1 MILAGDIGG
10 TKTYLALYDWKQD
23 RVEPTREEK
32 FFNADFESFEEI
44 LSEFLA
50 PPEDPPDPFEAEDD
64 LDDDS
69 SSDDTTEPEEK
80 PDEPPEESPV
90 KSIDAACF
98 GVAGPIID
106 NRCRA
111 TNIPWEIDG
120 QSLTTHIDTPK
131 VRLLND
137 VEAMAYG
144 VLVLRPE
151 ETELVNGQSQKNGTK
166 ALVAPGTGLGE
177 AIMYWDGGGYHPM
190 PSEGGHASFA
200 PTSDIEIDLLR
211 YIRTSFLH
219 ISVER
224 VLSGDG
230 LHTIYQFLRDTKKNE
245 PTWFAELLLTGDP
258 PTLITEAA
266 LNGKPD
272 ICVQALELFVSILGA
287 EAGNLALKTL
297 ARGGVYLGG
306 GIVPHIVPRLK
317 DKRFAQS
324 FIAKGRFK
332 RLLSTFPV
340 HVILND
346 QAGLLGAAS
355 IAATMAHSS

>member
-23 RVEPTREEK
+23 RVEPIREEK
-32 FFNADFESFEEI
+32 FFNVDFESFEEI
-44 LSEFLA
+44 LSEFLV
-50 PPEDPPDPFEAEDD
+50 PPEDPPDPFEAEDS

-69 SSDDTTEPEEK
+69 SSDDTTEPDEK
-80 PDEPPEESPV
+80 SNDPPDDPPNDP
-90 KSIDAACF
+90 IDAACF

-111 TNIPWEIDG
+111 TNLPWVIDG

-137 VEAMAYG
+137 VEAMAHG
-144 VLVLRPE
+144 ILVLRPE
-151 ETELVNGQSQKNGTK
+151 ETELVNGQSQNNGTK

-177 AIMYWDGGGYHPM
+177 AIMYWNGEDYYPM

-200 PTSDIEIDLLR
+200 PTSDIEIELLR

-219 ISVER
+219 VSVER

-230 LHTIYQFLRDTKKNE
+230 LYTIYQFLRDTKKNE

-266 LNGKPD
+266 IKGKPE
-272 ICVQALELFVSILGA
+272 ICVHALDLFVSILGA
-287 EAGNLALKTL
+287 EAGNLALKIL
-297 ARGGVYLGG
+297 ARGGMYLGG

-332 RLLSTFPV
+332 RLLSALPV

-346 QAGLLGAAS
+346 QAGVLGAAS
-355 IAATMAHSS
+355 VAATMARSS